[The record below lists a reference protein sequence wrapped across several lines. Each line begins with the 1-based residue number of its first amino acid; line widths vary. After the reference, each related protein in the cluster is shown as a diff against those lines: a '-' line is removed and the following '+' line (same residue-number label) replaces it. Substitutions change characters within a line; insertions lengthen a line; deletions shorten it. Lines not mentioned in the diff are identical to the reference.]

1 MRKTRFLWLV
11 PALLLLLSSCG
22 RAAPIVECYDG
33 THQHTYGACYTVQAV
48 TCLEPG
54 AVVRYCG
61 ICRKPEVTQVP
72 VAADEAE
79 RDHDFSHTVV
89 PPTEAEWGYT
99 VKVCNACGYTVDRT
113 DETPPRYALLTD
125 AETDTA
131 LPQGVAAALRTD
143 SESHLLQLSAAADT
157 AVDAEIARRLG
168 VALAV
173 TALMEEGGVLLPE
186 TSVAVVTG
194 GLAGRTY
201 TLQQLITAFIKT
213 GSEDTALALADAC
226 GETAADFSLRVQ
238 RRIERLG
245 LQNSTEIH
253 PVSGVKPQKAT
264 LYSMAVLLVRALDT
278 PLIATALAEAV
289 PDLSQ
294 VAGQMPAVYLTDAAG
309 TLRVTALQRA
319 DGAYDCLLL
328 YGALLPTDAED
339 RIFSLPND

>member
-22 RAAPIVECYDG
+22 RAAPIVERYDG

-72 VAADEAE
+72 VAPDEAD
-79 RDHDFSHTVV
+79 RNHDFSHTVV

-99 VKVCNACGYTVDRT
+99 VKRCNACGYTVDRA
-113 DETPPRYALLTD
+113 DKTPPLYALLTD
-125 AETDTA
+125 AATSTA
-131 LPQGVAAALRTD
+131 LPQGVTAALRAD
-143 SESHLLQLSAAADT
+143 SKSHLLQLSAAADT

-173 TALMEEGGVLLPE
+173 TALMEEEGSVL
-186 TSVAVVTG
+186 TADTAVAVVTG

-201 TLQQLITAFIKT
+201 TLRQLITAFIKT

-245 LQNSTEIH
+245 LQNSAEIH
-253 PVSGVKPQKAT
+253 PVLGAKPQKAT
-264 LYSMAVLLVRALDT
+264 LYGTAVLLVRALDT

-294 VAGQMPAVYLTDAAG
+294 VAGQKPAVYLTDAAG

-319 DGAYDCLLL
+319 DGTYDCLLL
-328 YGALLPTDAED
+328 YGALLPTDAEEA
-339 RIFSLPND
+339 ILSVN